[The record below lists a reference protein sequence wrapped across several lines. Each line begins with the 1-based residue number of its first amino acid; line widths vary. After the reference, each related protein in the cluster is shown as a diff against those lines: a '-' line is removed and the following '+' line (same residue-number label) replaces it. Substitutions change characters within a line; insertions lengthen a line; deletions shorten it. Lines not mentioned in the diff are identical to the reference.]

1 MKQTVEEAEMVRA
14 LEICPFVCEATRL
27 FIMGAQFGKEW
38 ILEQLIDQIDAN
50 LNCELEVEKTKK
62 KAIEAL
68 TEALCIVE
76 PVLNIG
82 ESGAKSI
89 TSVFEK
95 LLMRNDAVVG
105 SKQKSSTAENDSS
118 SATAKDERL

>member
-1 MKQTVEEAEMVRA
+1 
-14 LEICPFVCEATRL
+14 
-27 FIMGAQFGKEW
+27 MGAQFGKEW

>member
-1 MKQTVEEAEMVRA
+1 MKQTIEETAKARA
-14 LEICPFVCEATRL
+14 LEICPIVCEATRQ

-62 KAIEAL
+62 KAVESL
-68 TEALCIVE
+68 TEALRIVE

-95 LLMRNDAVVG
+95 LLN
-105 SKQKSSTAENDSS
+105 K
-118 SATAKDERL
+118 